1 MSNNLGEAGL
11 LLYADTARLQSDM
24 GKAAHIVQTNTEAM
38 QTRAVAMGTAIGNG
52 ITAGIEVAFK
62 ALESLAHFVEH
73 TVESTV
79 QLAHL
84 AEKTGITA
92 QALGGLRLAATES
105 GVDMDRLGKTLTKV
119 AGIQFDSAAGSK
131 KAAAEMKFFGI
142 TARDTA
148 DTATDKLLK
157 SFNALPPSF
166 DRAGLAVKI
175 FGQRIGTDFLLVADK
190 AKGGLSGLEQ
200 QAADLGVSLSE
211 STLKAAEHFEISMG
225 IIKLQA
231 QSVGETIISGLLP
244 TLDEFIKKLADPAI
258 NAEFKEIAASGV
270 GAFVQIIEWAGK
282 ATAAIAGVAQS
293 TAAERYGAA
302 VGDRPRLED
311 ENARISS
318 RLSKI
323 TPERVNGFTNTHI
336 AFARRLFTDPYAL
349 AQTGNFFQGSVPLD
363 QERAILTKK
372 LAQNK
377 TYLAQTGL
385 LEKQAAD
392 AHAAAA
398 AATAAAD
405 KSSAAT
411 TAKTQADY
419 QKLLAALS
427 PGSKGHKAHTA
438 AVKDLTGAYEQ
449 FQNTLGRLQ
458 GFLDGPLK
466 KAEEQHNK
474 NVRDLNDQAKKAKVG
489 HDELAA
495 ALAVESQAY
504 AKEVENIK
512 SRYASEVSA
521 LLGPVARAQDQHRLA
536 LREVDR
542 LQREGAISS
551 GDLAAALKEEAKAF
565 NQATIAA
572 QRAVDPLK
580 TLLSDM
586 QRDVDLIGMSNAERT
601 VANELMVEGIAL
613 YGKEGQAALAQAR
626 MIEQLGAERQK
637 NVQFMDNF
645 RSSLADL
652 GVTAVTN
659 FGSIGKSFKKMM
671 DDLAQQIE
679 RRIIEN
685 WIAKAFGQQGSTGQG
700 TSGGGGLGSFIGR
713 LFGGGG
719 SSGSAPA
726 ASSSSG
732 GGFWSTIATWAG
744 SLFGGGHANGGPV
757 SPGMFYEV
765 GEGNKPEMLNMGG
778 HSYLLPGNNGQV
790 TPMRGGG
797 GLSQVLNFNYAAPY
811 DARTESQKNSRLA
824 FETRRAMARNG

>member
-24 GKAAHIVQTNTEAM
+24 GKAAHIVQANTEAM

-190 AKGGLSGLEQ
+190 AKGGLNGLEK

-258 NAEFKEIAASGV
+258 NAEFKDIAASGV

-282 ATAAIAGVAQS
+282 ATEAIANFARDR
-293 TAAERYGAA
+293 AAATSGAS

-311 ENARISS
+311 ESKRITS
-318 RLSKI
+318 RLAEI
-323 TPERVNGFTNTHI
+323 APENNSGLLHIGSSFRLMMSTDSYVREQVNAPTT
-336 AFARRLFTDPYAL
+336 
-349 AQTGNFFQGSVPLD
+349 SLD
-363 QERAILTKK
+363 NERKILTER
-372 LAQNK
+372 LALNK
-377 TYLAQTGL
+377 TSLAQTGL